1 MTKEEAIIIINEVF
15 THVKETDDEILDIT
29 NNLNIILINLQ
40 IENAHIK
47 QNTGIEPIAKDL
59 ERNINKIKSSVT
71 QLVKDNRNRLNEALE
86 VLKNE

>member
-15 THVKETDDEILDIT
+15 TQVKETDDEILDIT